1 MGLPAP
7 PASAVRALLVSVV
20 VVVAAAGCGPVRST
34 SILVDAQAEL
44 DAARAIDAPK
54 AAPYEFVAAEAY
66 LAKAREE
73 QSRADF
79 EESVRLAEVA
89 RDCARAARRLTEV
102 ETRKALTAE
111 AAAPRRESICRAG
124 PFKTPPPRTG
134 PAAQADGAN
143 AATPSRTAAPS
154 PSPTASP
161 SPAAPLPEGD
171 SP

>member
-7 PASAVRALLVSVV
+7 LASAVRTLV
-20 VVVAAAGCGPVRST
+20 ACATLAGCGPVRST
-34 SILVDAQAEL
+34 SVLVDAQAEL

-89 RDCARAARRLTEV
+89 RDCARAARRLTEA
-102 ETRKALTAE
+102 ETRKALAPE
-111 AAAPRRESICRAG
+111 AAAPRRESTCRAG

-134 PAAQADGAN
+134 PAAQP
-143 AATPSRTAAPS
+143 TEPSTAAPA
-154 PSPTASP
+154 PSPTPSPSASP
-161 SPAAPLPEGD
+161 APLPEGD

>member
-1 MGLPAP
+1 MGLPAQL
-7 PASAVRALLVSVV
+7 ASTVRTLVACAAL
-20 VVVAAAGCGPVRST
+20 AGCGPVRST
-34 SILVDAQAEL
+34 SVLVDAQAEL

-89 RDCARAARRLTEV
+89 RDCARAARRLTEA
-102 ETRKALTAE
+102 ETRRALAPG
-111 AAAPRRESICRAG
+111 AAAPRRESTCRAG

-134 PAAQADGAN
+134 PAAEPTAPGA
-143 AATPSRTAAPS
+143 AATAPTPPPS
-154 PSPTASP
+154 PSPSASP
-161 SPAAPLPEGD
+161 APLPEGD